1 MQTFNV
7 DYQVRAIPFPLH
19 CMSQTREKWDSFVL
33 STVEVSFKW
42 YECPMVF
49 FVFIFIF
56 CLETL
61 QENNWIKNNFCRCY
75 GNSFS
80 KVPFQKY
87 LKAVYVQSFFS
98 KITRHLDNGI
108 WRVLRTWVNM
118 GVEPATTYLNVYCML
133 HFLWNNPSFKTEPSV
148 DQIIFATIYLPF

>member
-7 DYQVRAIPFPLH
+7 DYQVRAIRFPLH
-19 CMSQTREKWDSFVL
+19 CMSQTREKWGSFVL

-42 YECPMVF
+42 YECATVF

-61 QENNWIKNNFCRCY
+61 QEKNWIKSNFCRCY

-80 KVPFQKY
+80 IVPFRKY
-87 LKAVYVQSFFS
+87 LKAVYVQSSFS
-98 KITRHLDNGI
+98 KITRQL
-108 WRVLRTWVNM
+108 LQTWINM
-118 GVEPATTYLNVYCML
+118 GVEPATRYLNDYCML
-133 HFLWNNPSFKTEPSV
+133 HFLWNNPSFKT
-148 DQIIFATIYLPF
+148 